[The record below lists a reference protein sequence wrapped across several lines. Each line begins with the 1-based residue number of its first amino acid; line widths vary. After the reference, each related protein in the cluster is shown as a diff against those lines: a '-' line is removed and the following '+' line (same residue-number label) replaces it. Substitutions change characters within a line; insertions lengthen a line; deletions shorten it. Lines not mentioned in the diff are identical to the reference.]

1 MSSSPWASKE
11 AAAFPD
17 GTTDYEP
24 LRSNTKDDPGRVHIA
39 DTPMTWSDIH
49 LHINWLN
56 TILIVSL
63 FPSLDLSLPT
73 GFLSTSIPAS
83 GPSFSISTPV
93 LESLLATTPLKIY
106 LAAVGAGAIQG
117 SIRW

>member
-39 DTPMTWSDIH
+39 DTPMTSSNIH

-56 TILIVSL
+56 TILIVII
-63 FPSLDLSLPT
+63 PIT
-73 GFLSTSIPAS
+73 GFISAYWIPLHLYTGIWAVILYFNTGLGITAGEFVVQMS
-83 GPSFSISTPV
+83 SNQVYSPSNDC
-93 LESLLATTPLKIY
+93 
-106 LAAVGAGAIQG
+106 
-117 SIRW
+117 